1 MWWGSGG
8 VEPVEEEEDLPDL
21 RVQFQEQENLLGQLK
36 GALKSNEAKLQ
47 NKEKQVKDIASRLSK
62 SKLEERAK
70 EAAAKQTERQWI
82 AQTTGALP
90 KVIIPPTTCTTKKGS
105 KIARLRAELQDARE
119 KEAEMVDGQRSLEN
133 KVAALQKELAER
145 DDIIRDYDLASMT
158 GDESLIGSPLS
169 SSPYVMSPE
178 RGQSPSSNSPPI
190 GSSFED
196 VFNYSSKSHV
206 IVELNE
212 KILDYERRIMDLEE
226 DLRNKDEV
234 IRARTEAVS
243 AVSEQM
249 SQKGRSVI
257 DELEETRTEMR
268 KMQTQFTES
277 EMEWTKKN
285 MKLQVDND
293 SLTQNLELNK
303 ENEARAE
310 QVRFNLSTKNAS
322 LQEKIVKLQ
331 SDINEKRALDN
342 QREIEFLDLQAE
354 LDECQEKLKSNKKS
368 VQDGIDQF
376 YEKISDIF
384 ERNEDVDAELGSTIK
399 CLQSKLIELE
409 EEKGNL
415 QLKLIDYE
423 DESGINLKA
432 EVQKLKESLRVKDEV
447 LGELQ
452 ENVDEKRNEFQECNK
467 ELEKKELELSSFA
480 DQVSRLV
487 QNNEEMARSKV
498 AIEMRALEL
507 EEIKETLESEL
518 KESKVQMAEVNI
530 NIKEPFEKLKQDYKN
545 CQESL
550 QSLEKTHSEY
560 KGRQLQNDKE
570 LLEKSK
576 QIKEHVIEIA
586 QLEKVLQS
594 KTAEISDELAK
605 SDLLEKELVSLKKS
619 LEEANLEIK
628 EKEKEIQEFK
638 ASDMQEKI
646 TVMSQEL
653 ESLNSD
659 IAKKKEKVSGYE
671 LEVEDLHSKLKKKD
685 VEINELTEKFDNVNE
700 EKKLLREKSDG
711 LLKELKES
719 EIEKAK
725 LSSDIESCTDECDLK
740 LNELRLKIQELN
752 QEKES
757 ILSKLTQI
765 EEELTKSRDDAEKE
779 IETLNDTLNEK
790 NKMIKSLNETSES
803 FKMELEA
810 LTEKHSIILNEN
822 ENCAI
827 KIDSLNSQL
836 FDHQNIISELNLK
849 INSHEQEI
857 NVSKKAEVEF
867 EQAQKLEK
875 YGEIESLKLELE
887 NQSKDFNNQIFNL
900 ESENTSLKNSFE
912 SIKKEKNEIEILH
925 KKFSLELTSLNSHI
939 DQLQKEKG
947 ELLDSLNTNMDSSVA
962 NNKDG
967 AYKSLEDSIEDL
979 KAYKDS
985 IKSELSDKVSEI
997 KGLKDI
1003 INELQTMIS
1012 ELKADIKD
1020 KSIKI
1025 AHFEEEH
1032 QSYISKKDVAVDK
1045 ENVDKSESR
1054 ISELESYIEIKNSEL
1069 ETQLSIQ
1076 SDMDSKITELE
1087 KDLSNKAAE
1096 IIKLV
1101 SHINILES
1109 SKGLSSS
1116 QTLELEEKCKE
1127 LKCLKDDFDEKT
1139 KEASTLQDKLDSA
1152 NVKLRS
1158 LEGSYN
1164 NLLEGKENGNVIG
1177 ERDKFKMK
1185 NEQLLD
1191 KAKKATHSLDGFNK
1205 EKGELVEKWQIE
1217 KSEKDVL
1224 IQQNNTLNEKS
1235 KELERNYEEVKDKY
1249 EVIKGEKDS
1258 MQVEIADLQRSVENM
1273 NVSSQTQNQAECQE
1287 LKAKISKAENEI
1299 IKFLLSLI
1307 KKLRNFG
1314 LKKNK
1319 YPPSHEEP
1327 LKQEEEETGGWD
1339 EGFSF
1344 DDPIESQV
1352 VEKEAIKVSQN
1363 VAAEVVV
1370 SSSKEGTSALAATKV
1385 DHDDGWGNDD
1395 DDDWGA
1401 WDGEEQNVES
1411 SKLEKD
1417 SKEQEKD
1424 SSSNVHQLELKV
1436 QELTQ
1441 ELQKQNNKLDV
1452 ERSKFSEEEEA
1463 FYEKI
1468 ETLEKDLS
1476 EKDKEFKKLK
1486 SSFDDLEI
1494 KIVNYKKMNN
1504 EQELEIKSYTENMKN
1519 EVDEEMKTLM
1529 NESKEQKERIGTL
1542 QHQLSDL
1549 SQEKENLET
1558 ELSSLRF
1565 EISTKNE
1572 DFSKSVAEKESLNSN
1587 IRDLNTHLTDIRL
1600 ELESKNKELFDSN
1613 NFLQIEVEKS
1623 ESMTKHY
1630 ESLNQQSNEL
1640 SAEIECL
1647 KANLSEKSNEEQNI
1661 RLELDSLR
1669 SNYEILQNANIMNDK
1684 EKIHQMQNDLERIRV
1699 ESINMET
1706 TKIELDRNRIE
1717 ICNLT
1722 NERDTLVQ
1730 QVNEMNMRLEGQRS
1744 TEEGLHLQLSGLTT
1758 DLRGFEQREA
1768 ELNHIISQMKE
1779 SSAQEIES
1787 FSTQNNVLSEKIE
1800 SIKNEMTENDGRL
1813 KDASDTV
1820 ESLRHENE
1828 CLNTRC
1834 SQLVTE
1840 LESKYMECA
1849 NLTQQLETIITQ
1861 QQNET
1866 VSAFAP
1872 PPDVTQYQQ
1881 QPDVALHSI
1890 PQPDIMPSGY
1900 VDLVQQP
1907 SSSSSLYPD
1916 PLQSSQNLD
1925 GANFFDP
1932 SLPVSSNNQHQPLP
1946 SSSYPPIDN
1955 QHIHSIQEVQTEL
1968 TLADIDNLIMLESLN
1983 HQFLD
1988 LQNEISLLRDENMTL
2003 HATLSQ
2009 NQKDS
2014 EESVSKIREELFSK
2028 ESELNIL
2035 KNEKN
2040 ASAEIVPSTSLDN
2053 VNSEVLSS
2061 HVDSVAPVEQSIM
2074 ATSIQQENNN
2084 NSLTLEWYKEQ
2095 FTTYQTAINNWQEWG
2110 RVKTEELDGYVNAYN
2125 EVSNE
2130 LLDARSAIEVKMV
2143 EMSQLSQIVEQLTN
2157 EIQEMRRKDELV
2169 KEKKSYNAESWRS
2182 KLRAKEIEIQDLT
2195 ETVERLKSEKEE
2207 LMEEVNELREKNE
2220 SLRSDRVFSE
2230 ELEDLKF
2237 QLDEIV
2243 EEKRT
2248 QSLEMESIMKKYQT
2262 ISSNED
2268 NLNKIN
2274 QKLQADIDASNKIV
2288 RKLESDIKA
2297 NENEIKDREAIA
2309 ENAKLTLKN
2318 QVDELQKENQNL
2330 ELSIDSYKRQI
2341 EKLQKDLENEK
2352 FNNSTLFNEKLSEIE
2367 SCKSEMGALKDE
2379 LNTVKS
2385 TLDTANTA
2393 IVEWSSWGQTKITE
2407 YDTLLK
2413 SYEEYVAAYNSINS
2427 ELSLLKEAANTTQ
2440 ESSAKIRENI
2450 EILESGQDEE
2460 GLSTNSKLIEDLKTQ
2475 LSLSLSE
2482 SDKLKEEIQNVRLR
2496 NGKLTMRSKQ
2506 MEKELEAIKAG
2517 GSSSADDMTEL
2528 RAANFELNKN
2538 ASSLQIE
2545 LSQSSKS
2552 LEELNNE
2559 RINLSE
2565 RVIDLENRID
2575 ILNYD
2580 NEVLKNVR
2588 TDFDSLK
2595 MKYDSLVS
2603 EKLTCETQSMPESLQ
2618 PENSFSHNEKLLI
2631 AQLESELQQKSDS
2644 LQNLEFELSRL
2655 RVLGDTERLELD
2667 KSLRENRQLN
2677 SQMNYWKQQIYTE
2690 QQIPG
2695 SNSTQ
2700 NELHCARQAASA
2712 FQVQVE
2718 QLTTELTKLQ
2728 EERDTLQLKLSNVMR
2743 QYERQRE
2750 SSSRA
2755 STACS
2760 TPIPWVDPSLV
2771 EIKELKSKIEELGNL
2786 NYALDIEL
2794 QKERQTRENMQA
2806 RLRHPSS
2813 SSSSSTPV
2821 HLPHKPTTSDLS
2833 SLSGGQVLHL

>member
-1 MWWGSGG
+1 
-8 VEPVEEEEDLPDL
+8 
-21 RVQFQEQENLLGQLK
+21 
-36 GALKSNEAKLQ
+36 
-47 NKEKQVKDIASRLSK
+47 
-62 SKLEERAK
+62 
-70 EAAAKQTERQWI
+70 
-82 AQTTGALP
+82 
-90 KVIIPPTTCTTKKGS
+90 
-105 KIARLRAELQDARE
+105 
-119 KEAEMVDGQRSLEN
+119 
-133 KVAALQKELAER
+133 
-145 DDIIRDYDLASMT
+145 
-158 GDESLIGSPLS
+158 
-169 SSPYVMSPE
+169 
-178 RGQSPSSNSPPI
+178 
-190 GSSFED
+190 
-196 VFNYSSKSHV
+196 
-206 IVELNE
+206 
-212 KILDYERRIMDLEE
+212 
-226 DLRNKDEV
+226 
-234 IRARTEAVS
+234 
-243 AVSEQM
+243 
-249 SQKGRSVI
+249 
-257 DELEETRTEMR
+257 
-268 KMQTQFTES
+268 
-277 EMEWTKKN
+277 
-285 MKLQVDND
+285 MK
-293 SLTQNLELNK
+293 
-303 ENEARAE
+303 
-310 QVRFNLSTKNAS
+310 
-322 LQEKIVKLQ
+322 
-331 SDINEKRALDN
+331 
-342 QREIEFLDLQAE
+342 
-354 LDECQEKLKSNKKS
+354 
-368 VQDGIDQF
+368 
-376 YEKISDIF
+376 
-384 ERNEDVDAELGSTIK
+384 
-399 CLQSKLIELE
+399 
-409 EEKGNL
+409 
-415 QLKLIDYE
+415 
-423 DESGINLKA
+423 
-432 EVQKLKESLRVKDEV
+432 
-447 LGELQ
+447 
-452 ENVDEKRNEFQECNK
+452 
-467 ELEKKELELSSFA
+467 
-480 DQVSRLV
+480 
-487 QNNEEMARSKV
+487 
-498 AIEMRALEL
+498 
-507 EEIKETLESEL
+507 
-518 KESKVQMAEVNI
+518 
-530 NIKEPFEKLKQDYKN
+530 
-545 CQESL
+545 
-550 QSLEKTHSEY
+550 
-560 KGRQLQNDKE
+560 
-570 LLEKSK
+570 
-576 QIKEHVIEIA
+576 
-586 QLEKVLQS
+586 
-594 KTAEISDELAK
+594 
-605 SDLLEKELVSLKKS
+605 
-619 LEEANLEIK
+619 
-628 EKEKEIQEFK
+628 
-638 ASDMQEKI
+638 
-646 TVMSQEL
+646 
-653 ESLNSD
+653 
-659 IAKKKEKVSGYE
+659 
-671 LEVEDLHSKLKKKD
+671 
-685 VEINELTEKFDNVNE
+685 
-700 EKKLLREKSDG
+700 
-711 LLKELKES
+711 
-719 EIEKAK
+719 
-725 LSSDIESCTDECDLK
+725 
-740 LNELRLKIQELN
+740 
-752 QEKES
+752 
-757 ILSKLTQI
+757 
-765 EEELTKSRDDAEKE
+765 
-779 IETLNDTLNEK
+779 
-790 NKMIKSLNETSES
+790 
-803 FKMELEA
+803 
-810 LTEKHSIILNEN
+810 
-822 ENCAI
+822 
-827 KIDSLNSQL
+827 
-836 FDHQNIISELNLK
+836 
-849 INSHEQEI
+849 
-857 NVSKKAEVEF
+857 
-867 EQAQKLEK
+867 
-875 YGEIESLKLELE
+875 
-887 NQSKDFNNQIFNL
+887 
-900 ESENTSLKNSFE
+900 
-912 SIKKEKNEIEILH
+912 
-925 KKFSLELTSLNSHI
+925 
-939 DQLQKEKG
+939 
-947 ELLDSLNTNMDSSVA
+947 
-962 NNKDG
+962 
-967 AYKSLEDSIEDL
+967 
-979 KAYKDS
+979 
-985 IKSELSDKVSEI
+985 
-997 KGLKDI
+997 
-1003 INELQTMIS
+1003 
-1012 ELKADIKD
+1012 
-1020 KSIKI
+1020 
-1025 AHFEEEH
+1025 
-1032 QSYISKKDVAVDK
+1032 
-1045 ENVDKSESR
+1045 
-1054 ISELESYIEIKNSEL
+1054 
-1069 ETQLSIQ
+1069 
-1076 SDMDSKITELE
+1076 
-1087 KDLSNKAAE
+1087 
-1096 IIKLV
+1096 
-1101 SHINILES
+1101 
-1109 SKGLSSS
+1109 
-1116 QTLELEEKCKE
+1116 
-1127 LKCLKDDFDEKT
+1127 
-1139 KEASTLQDKLDSA
+1139 
-1152 NVKLRS
+1152 
-1158 LEGSYN
+1158 
-1164 NLLEGKENGNVIG
+1164 
-1177 ERDKFKMK
+1177 
-1185 NEQLLD
+1185 
-1191 KAKKATHSLDGFNK
+1191 
-1205 EKGELVEKWQIE
+1205 
-1217 KSEKDVL
+1217 
-1224 IQQNNTLNEKS
+1224 
-1235 KELERNYEEVKDKY
+1235 
-1249 EVIKGEKDS
+1249 
-1258 MQVEIADLQRSVENM
+1258 
-1273 NVSSQTQNQAECQE
+1273 
-1287 LKAKISKAENEI
+1287 
-1299 IKFLLSLI
+1299 
-1307 KKLRNFG
+1307 
-1314 LKKNK
+1314 
-1319 YPPSHEEP
+1319 
-1327 LKQEEEETGGWD
+1327 
-1339 EGFSF
+1339 
-1344 DDPIESQV
+1344 
-1352 VEKEAIKVSQN
+1352 
-1363 VAAEVVV
+1363 
-1370 SSSKEGTSALAATKV
+1370 
-1385 DHDDGWGNDD
+1385 
-1395 DDDWGA
+1395 
-1401 WDGEEQNVES
+1401 
-1411 SKLEKD
+1411 
-1417 SKEQEKD
+1417 
-1424 SSSNVHQLELKV
+1424 
-1436 QELTQ
+1436 
-1441 ELQKQNNKLDV
+1441 
-1452 ERSKFSEEEEA
+1452 
-1463 FYEKI
+1463 
-1468 ETLEKDLS
+1468 
-1476 EKDKEFKKLK
+1476 
-1486 SSFDDLEI
+1486 
-1494 KIVNYKKMNN
+1494 
-1504 EQELEIKSYTENMKN
+1504 
-1519 EVDEEMKTLM
+1519 
-1529 NESKEQKERIGTL
+1529 
-1542 QHQLSDL
+1542 
-1549 SQEKENLET
+1549 
-1558 ELSSLRF
+1558 
-1565 EISTKNE
+1565 
-1572 DFSKSVAEKESLNSN
+1572 
-1587 IRDLNTHLTDIRL
+1587 
-1600 ELESKNKELFDSN
+1600 
-1613 NFLQIEVEKS
+1613 
-1623 ESMTKHY
+1623 
-1630 ESLNQQSNEL
+1630 
-1640 SAEIECL
+1640 
-1647 KANLSEKSNEEQNI
+1647 
-1661 RLELDSLR
+1661 
-1669 SNYEILQNANIMNDK
+1669 
-1684 EKIHQMQNDLERIRV
+1684 
-1699 ESINMET
+1699 
-1706 TKIELDRNRIE
+1706 
-1717 ICNLT
+1717 
-1722 NERDTLVQ
+1722 RDTLVQ

-1787 FSTQNNVLSEKIE
+1787 FSTQNN
-1800 SIKNEMTENDGRL
+1800 
-1813 KDASDTV
+1813 DASDTV

-2014 EESVSKIREELFSK
+2014 EES
-2028 ESELNIL
+2028 
-2035 KNEKN
+2035 N

-2367 SCKSEMGALKDE
+2367 SY
-2379 LNTVKS
+2379 
-2385 TLDTANTA
+2385 TANTA

-2427 ELSLLKEAANTTQ
+2427 E
-2440 ESSAKIRENI
+2440 
-2450 EILESGQDEE
+2450 
-2460 GLSTNSKLIEDLKTQ
+2460 
-2475 LSLSLSE
+2475 LSLSE

-2580 NEVLKNVR
+2580 NE
-2588 TDFDSLK
+2588 
-2595 MKYDSLVS
+2595 
-2603 EKLTCETQSMPESLQ
+2603 LTCETQSMPESLQ